1 MMLTA
6 LLSVF
11 VAVVH
16 GAEAAPEARVL
27 GYALAPGEVRAHT
40 VELALDTRVA
50 SRTGSEEVVRQTS
63 TVVSFRVLTLGLR
76 RASTEAMVVE
86 LAVRGFRLGVLTRTG
101 ASVVEWT
108 MDERGITLRRQGEK
122 PQHVPWANVP
132 RGRGG
137 EVGEL
142 IDRPMWCTIDER
154 GSTLRLDGRMGPWS
168 RVLDSMDLTP
178 LMVPLWP
185 LPAAAVEPGM
195 SWTVTERAPVRLTEP
210 WGEVELTRQT
220 VMSLV
225 GFEAHGEAT
234 VARLAFVRTVSPVD
248 SRPHFRYEV
257 TMKGEVVL
265 GLDGALVGGEADVT
279 VAAAA
284 LVLDAQ
290 YELAGTGRLRFNP
303 TEEATA
309 D

>member
-1 MMLTA
+1 MMFLPF
-6 LLSVF
+6 LSVF

-16 GAEAAPEARVL
+16 GAEAGPEARL
-27 GYALAPGEVRAHT
+27 LRYALAPGEARAHA
-40 VELALDTRVA
+40 VELVLDTRVA
-50 SRTGSEEVVRQTS
+50 SRTGGEEVVRQTS
-63 TVVSFRVLTLGLR
+63 TVVSFEVALLGLR
-76 RASTEAMVVE
+76 RASAEEMVVE

-101 ASVVEWT
+101 GSVVEAT
-108 MDERGITLRRQGEK
+108 IDETGMTLRRQGER
-122 PQHVPWANVP
+122 PQHVP
-132 RGRGG
+132 RGG

-142 IDRPMWCTIDER
+142 IDRAMFCTIDR
-154 GSTLRLDGRMGPWS
+154 RASTVKLDGRMGPWS